1 MTLDDVLWIDLT
13 WKQTVAR
20 CFMYANTWYEGR
32 DAIVSMRFLY
42 YAIPRPVKN
51 LIGDAGP
58 SIEIIRSLWPSSF

>member
-42 YAIPRPVKN
+42 SVLMVLK
-51 LIGDAGP
+51 
-58 SIEIIRSLWPSSF
+58 F